1 MYYLDDSVYET
12 SHRQS
17 QSYEAGFQCSFTQK
31 KQPKND
37 HISLRNCPGRLSSFR
52 RFGACCDDA
61 RHCEQNGVVFE
72 ANFFAQVIEV
82 YPPRSSF
89 ARPGPVDPKVRSV
102 RRSDG
107 STEWWP
113 RHRPSP
119 RRSELSRAT
128 SSRWCSANVDI
139 LAANA
144 QTLAASRRLH
154 EALKSCSQRH
164 LIYSMPRNYLAS
176 QPRRKLDHPNRSC
189 RRLHGL
195 GVAHRCTQSQEYFM
209 RVLQSRPNA
218 S

>member
-37 HISLRNCPGRLSSFR
+37 YISLRNCPGRLSSFR
-52 RFGACCDDA
+52 RFGARCDDA
-61 RHCEQNGVVFE
+61 HHCEQNGVVFE
-72 ANFFAQVIEV
+72 ANFFAKVIEV

-144 QTLAASRRLH
+144 QTLAASRRFARGTQEL
-154 EALKSCSQRH
+154 
-164 LIYSMPRNYLAS
+164 LATA
-176 QPRRKLDHPNRSC
+176 PHI
-189 RRLHGL
+189 
-195 GVAHRCTQSQEYFM
+195 
-209 RVLQSRPNA
+209 
-218 S
+218 

>member
-1 MYYLDDSVYET
+1 MMSAIASKTE
-12 SHRQS
+12 SFSKRISS
-17 QSYEAGFQCSFTQK
+17 QRCS
-31 KQPKND
+31 
-37 HISLRNCPGRLSSFR
+37 RLTP
-52 RFGACCDDA
+52 A
-61 RHCEQNGVVFE
+61 
-72 ANFFAQVIEV
+72 
-82 YPPRSSF
+82 RSSF

-195 GVAHRCTQSQEYFM
+195 GVAHRCTQSQECFM